1 MFPLLFGVDS
11 TLIANSPC
19 QGCGIGMLLRMVVLA
34 VLLILGGFPVLFGR
48 LDTSYKTT
56 PTVSPGTNFHV
67 HN

>member
-1 MFPLLFGVDS
+1 
-11 TLIANSPC
+11 
-19 QGCGIGMLLRMVVLA
+19 MLLRMVVLA